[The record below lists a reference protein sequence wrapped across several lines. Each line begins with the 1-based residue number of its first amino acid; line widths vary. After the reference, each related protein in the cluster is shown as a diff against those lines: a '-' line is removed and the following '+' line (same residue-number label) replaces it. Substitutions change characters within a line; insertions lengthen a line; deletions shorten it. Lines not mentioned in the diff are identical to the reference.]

1 MEVVTTGG
9 ISQFN
14 NSRRIQQM
22 KNIKFKT
29 LALIL
34 AILVIISGCVSQNNG
49 IDKENNSSIV
59 EDTED
64 IVGNDTQSPVN
75 NSNEGTGEEDR
86 QEQEDQQDRQEPQ
99 EKQTE
104 LSIDENCTYTD
115 PYLVAEYIHKYNK
128 LPSNYLTKNEARE
141 LGWESDKG
149 NLWEVTDEM
158 SIGGDIFGNREG
170 LLPKKDGRIYYECD
184 VNYKGGYR
192 GSERIVYSN
201 DGLIFYTN
209 DHYESF
215 TQLY

>member
-1 MEVVTTGG
+1 
-9 ISQFN
+9 
-14 NSRRIQQM
+14 M
-22 KNIKFKT
+22 KSIKFKILT
-29 LALIL
+29 LIL
-34 AILVIISGCVSQNNG
+34 AMLVIISGCVPQNNS
-49 IDKENNSSIV
+49 IEKENNPSII
-59 EDTED
+59 EDTGD
-64 IVGNDTQSPVN
+64 VGGNDIQSPVN
-75 NSNEGTGEEDR
+75 NSIEDTGKEDR

-99 EKQTE
+99 DKQTE
-104 LSIDENCTYTD
+104 VLIDENGTYTD

-128 LPSNYLTKNEARE
+128 LPSNYITKNKARE

-158 SIGGDIFGNREG
+158 SIGGDKFGNREG
-170 LLPKKDGRIYYECD
+170 LLPKKEGRIYYECD

-192 GSERIVYSN
+192 GAERIVYSN

>member
-1 MEVVTTGG
+1 MK
-9 ISQFN
+9 
-14 NSRRIQQM
+14 SR
-22 KNIKFKT
+22 KFKI

-34 AILVIISGCVSQNNG
+34 LILVILSACVQQNNG
-49 IDKENNSSIV
+49 INQDNNPPIV
-59 EDTED
+59 ENTTDFGSNDTESPAN
-64 IVGNDTQSPVN
+64 ND
-75 NSNEGTGEEDR
+75 NEGTDEQGLQEDR
-86 QEQEDQQDRQEPQ
+86 QTEATITEDG
-99 EKQTE
+99 
-104 LSIDENCTYTD
+104 TYTA
-115 PYLVAEYIHKYNK
+115 PYLVAEYVHKYNK
-128 LPSNYLTKNEARE
+128 LPPNYITKSQARE

-149 NLWEVTDEM
+149 NLWEVTDNK

-170 LLPKKDGRIYYECD
+170 LLPEKEGRIYYECD